1 MQKMAGAIMYDVEQM
16 PGVIANRLVDILAQR
31 YNFSK
36 AGLHAT
42 IDELVSTGYIECDEN
57 ALYPNKSMPKLDAV
71 SLEGLRLTPKYSLG
85 LNAKDI

>member
-1 MQKMAGAIMYDVEQM
+1 MASAIMYDVEQM

-31 YNFSK
+31 YGYSK
-36 AGLHAT
+36 SGLHAT

-57 ALYPNKSMPKLDAV
+57 ALYPNPNMPKLDAV

-85 LNAKDI
+85 LRANDI